1 MRIALVAL
9 MLAGSSMFVQTMFAQ
24 TRNVTS
30 PTGFGRIL
38 FPGGTAPA
46 GANAGG
52 NGTPFGRI
60 IYPGTGA
67 PAVMT
72 APPTG
77 LPQPAPTVP
86 HPGHGGAGLIP
97 YPVYFTGGN
106 YLQYTPPQAPLA
118 SNYTSSPQVPDAP
131 VVIVNQYFRPD
142 GQPEEISEAP
152 RPVQTPRPAPV
163 LADNQDKDII
173 FLIAMKDHTIYA
185 ASAYWVEDNT
195 LNYITVQGS
204 QNSASLDLVD
214 RQLSQRLNRNR
225 NVAFGLPT
233 N

>member
-1 MRIALVAL
+1 MRLTL
-9 MLAGSSMFVQTMFAQ
+9 LGLLLAGPALFAQ
-24 TRNVTS
+24 QRNVTS

-38 FPGGTAPA
+38 FPGGTPPP

-67 PAVMT
+67 PAVVT
-72 APPTG
+72 APASVSA
-77 LPQPAPTVP
+77 LPPPTVA
-86 HPGHGGAGLIP
+86 HPGHGTTGLIP

-118 SNYTSSPQVPDAP
+118 STYQSTSQVPDAP

-142 GQPEEISEAP
+142 DQPDDVQQTQAP
-152 RPVQTPRPAPV
+152 QPVQRLRQASPSFAE
-163 LADNQDKDII
+163 NQDKDII
-173 FLIAMKDHTIYA
+173 YLIAMKDHTIYA
-185 ASAYWVEDNT
+185 ANSYWIEDNT
-195 LNYITVQGS
+195 LNYVTVQGS

-214 RQLSQRLNRNR
+214 RELSQRLNRNR
-225 NVAFGLPT
+225 SVSFALPT
-233 N
+233 Q

>member
-1 MRIALVAL
+1 MRIAIFALVLASPAL
-9 MLAGSSMFVQTMFAQ
+9 FAQ
-24 TRNVTS
+24 QRNVTS

-38 FPGGTAPA
+38 FPGGTPPA
-46 GANAGG
+46 GANAGS

-67 PAVMT
+67 PAVVS
-72 APPTG
+72 APNGISPT
-77 LPQPAPTVP
+77 PTPNAP

-97 YPVYFTGGN
+97 YPVYLPAGN

-118 SNYTSSPQVPDAP
+118 SNYVSSSQVPDAP

-142 GQPEEISEAP
+142 GQPDEQTQAP
-152 RPVQTPRPAPV
+152 VPVRETPRVTAE
-163 LADNQDKDII
+163 NQDTDII
-173 FLIAMKDHTIYA
+173 FLIAMKDHMIYA
-185 ASAYWVEDNT
+185 AKAYWVEDRT

-214 RQLSQRLNRNR
+214 RELSQRLNRNR
-225 NVAFGLPT
+225 SVAFGLP
-233 N
+233 NN